1 MFISVSSPFVTG
13 YRLAGVLFTHD
24 EEELTFTALLVA
36 VLASIAPGALAGVSL
51 APCRGHTLAP
61 PTLVVTARVPGPVHH
76 RRVLLRVEGAA
87 GANLVTVLG
96 RLEEVHKLVVYIN
109 FLQTS

>member
-1 MFISVSSPFVTG
+1 M
-13 YRLAGVLFTHD
+13 FTH
-24 EEELTFTALLVA
+24 EEELTFTALFVA
-36 VLASIAPGALAGVSL
+36 VLASISPGALAGVSL

-61 PTLVVTARVPGPVHH
+61 PAFVVTARVPGSVHH
-76 RRVLLRVEGAA
+76 WGVLLRVEGTA
-87 GANLVTVLG
+87 GANLVTVLC